1 MKTLSFGLLAKGD
14 ISWSTILKLFSFLF
28 KPATLCSCF
37 GSPFLFRGSW
47 CLVRSSFKIS
57 VFLRSEQISNAKSD
71 NERQYWEHLFSLD
84 REESYKSISIRKRKY
99 EESIVDLES

>member
-1 MKTLSFGLLAKGD
+1 MT
-14 ISWSTILKLFSFLF
+14 
-28 KPATLCSCF
+28 
-37 GSPFLFRGSW
+37 
-47 CLVRSSFKIS
+47 IS